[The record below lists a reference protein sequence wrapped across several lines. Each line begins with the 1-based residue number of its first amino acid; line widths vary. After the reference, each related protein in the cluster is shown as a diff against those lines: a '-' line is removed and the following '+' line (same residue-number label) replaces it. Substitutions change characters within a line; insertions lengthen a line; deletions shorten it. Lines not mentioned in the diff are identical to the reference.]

1 MSLHTVIIL
10 GSHNPFASLSSE
22 TLNVSRFASKLTN
35 LLVNSIKVDITLGF
49 PAGTSGKEPTCQCR
63 RHKRHRFDPWIG
75 KIPWRRAWQPT
86 PVFWPGESHGP
97 PGKPGGLQC
106 IGPQRVGRDWSDLA
120 CRYNPKDVLLHFQTV
135 MSVFKIISSKTDW
148 AFKDSLEI
156 KTISFLLIIH
166 FLFFYSSKNLL
177 SGGHFQYI

>member
-1 MSLHTVIIL
+1 MLHNHSSIGYTTISLHTVIIL

-35 LLVNSIKVDITLGF
+35 LLVNFIKVDITLGF

-86 PVFWPGESHGP
+86 PVFWPGESHGQRSLAEYSP
-97 PGKPGGLQC
+97 WGCQELNTTEQLTLSLHVLAIVNSAAMNTRVHMFFFNYGFLC
-106 IGPQRVGRDWSDLA
+106 IYAQ
-120 CRYNPKDVLLHFQTV
+120 
-135 MSVFKIISSKTDW
+135 
-148 AFKDSLEI
+148 
-156 KTISFLLIIH
+156 
-166 FLFFYSSKNLL
+166 
-177 SGGHFQYI
+177 

>member
-1 MSLHTVIIL
+1 MLLLIQFLTRQRLLMFHLQPLQPDLTSQGFEGLSECYTTIVPALHTVIIL

-49 PAGTSGKEPTCQCR
+49 PAGTSGKEPNCQCR
-63 RHKRHRFDPWIG
+63 RHKRHRFDPWIR

-86 PVFWPGESHGP
+86 PVFWPRESHGP

-106 IGPQRVGRDWSDLA
+106 IGSQRVGDD
-120 CRYNPKDVLLHFQTV
+120 
-135 MSVFKIISSKTDW
+135 
-148 AFKDSLEI
+148 
-156 KTISFLLIIH
+156 
-166 FLFFYSSKNLL
+166 
-177 SGGHFQYI
+177 